1 MYKFK
6 VSFWRATLAGTCSR
20 RGLRPKSRAGNGR
33 SPEAPKM
40 FRTQT
45 RKSLRQA
52 ASLALVVALCSLD
65 ASAGIIIRGTQ
76 GLSMTGADG
85 IYYDNV
91 SGLSMTGADA
101 LTYKVNGIYITSTT
115 DGLSMTGADGAP
127 ATIDGVSY
135 TGANSYVAARIAS
148 ANFSTSIREPII
160 KSWIS
165 SREGSTARSK
175 SERHGLHIS
184 LLRRI

>member
-1 MYKFK
+1 MYKTK
-6 VSFWRATLAGTCSR
+6 VGFWRGNLASTCSR
-20 RGLRPKSRAGNGR
+20 RGLCLKSRAGNSQ
-33 SPEAPKM
+33 SPKASKM
-40 FRTQT
+40 VRTPT
-45 RKSLRQA
+45 RNSLRQA
-52 ASLALVVALCSLD
+52 VALALAVALCSLP
-65 ASAGIIIRGTQ
+65 ASAGIVVRGTQ

-135 TGANSYVAARIAS
+135 TGANS
-148 ANFSTSIREPII
+148 
-160 KSWIS
+160 
-165 SREGSTARSK
+165 
-175 SERHGLHIS
+175 
-184 LLRRI
+184 